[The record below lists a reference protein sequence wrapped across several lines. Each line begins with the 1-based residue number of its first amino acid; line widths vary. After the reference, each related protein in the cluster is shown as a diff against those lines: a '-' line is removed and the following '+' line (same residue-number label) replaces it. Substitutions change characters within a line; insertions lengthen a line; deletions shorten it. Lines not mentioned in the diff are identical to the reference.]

1 MIIRHNGNTHTIA
14 RMTGNQHNILE
25 ITLTDTRSPIKI
37 KPLIL
42 KGEESTINIT
52 PEEVDFHVARGVN
65 LIYGKYQR
73 TFFISAIS
81 FCPSDSQPANIYAML
96 AFHLLEDIIQGET
109 KGNAEG

>member
-25 ITLTDTRSPIKI
+25 ITLADTCSPIKI
-37 KPLIL
+37 RPLIL

-73 TFFISAIS
+73 TFFHLRNFLLPVRQPTCQYLRHACIS
-81 FCPSDSQPANIYAML
+81 FV
-96 AFHLLEDIIQGET
+96 
-109 KGNAEG
+109 

>member
-42 KGEESTINIT
+42 KGEENTINIT

-65 LIYGKYQR
+65 LIYGKYR
-73 TFFISAIS
+73 RRFFISAIS
-81 FCPSDSQPANIYAML
+81 YCPSDSPPANIYTML
-96 AFHLLEDIIQGET
+96 AFHLLEDIIRLPS
-109 KGNAEG
+109 KP